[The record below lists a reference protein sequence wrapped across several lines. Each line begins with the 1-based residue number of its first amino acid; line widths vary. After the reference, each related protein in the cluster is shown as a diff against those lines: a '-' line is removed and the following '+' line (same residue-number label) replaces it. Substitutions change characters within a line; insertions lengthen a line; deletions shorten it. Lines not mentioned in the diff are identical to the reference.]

1 MLATTNLAFHP
12 GSSFEMEQINIGG
25 NKQAMRIYTRGVIHS
40 WGVTHTLGRNDRGA
54 RAPKMFVAI
63 NHTHQFHVIYF
74 TSCLHNYCKIFV
86 AINHT
91 HQFHVIYF
99 TSCLY
104 IAQKQRL

>member
-1 MLATTNLAFHP
+1 MHLLSTVVYRMNIITLLATTNLAFHP

-74 TSCLHNYCKIFV
+74 TSCLYIAV
-86 AINHT
+86 AIRPATGH
-91 HQFHVIYF
+91 H
-99 TSCLY
+99 
-104 IAQKQRL
+104 